1 MAKAKKRAKKART
14 GKKATTA
21 RKVKKAK
28 KVASRRQSLTA
39 KAALPSSPIYVSG
52 PNGELE
58 RCDWSSEQNIYVCK
72 VVSDGDTAPAGAL
85 MMRRATRTA

>member
-1 MAKAKKRAKKART
+1 MAKAKKRAKKVKTA
-14 GKKATTA
+14 KKVTKA

-28 KVASRRQSLTA
+28 KIASRRQSLMA
-39 KAALPSSPIYVSG
+39 KTALPSSPIYVSG
-52 PNGELE
+52 PDGELE

-72 VVSDGDTAPAGAL
+72 VVSEGETAPAGAL